1 MSERERPRFELRKFV
16 SFSSFLTFTLLALSG
31 LTMFLRPE
39 GSIARW
45 TGWEIFWLNKKGW
58 EAVHVALSAL
68 FVILA
73 TTHIVLNRKA
83 LWKYLKDRVAGTFR
97 FGREMA
103 GAGAL
108 VLAVLITA
116 VFLWWP
122 ASGLMSLRSS
132 VKEGKGILDVAPPVL
147 DADML
152 PLTEIAKIAGVAA
165 PSIVHGLRGLGY
177 QVEGP
182 DDTLEKIAKERGT
195 TPEKLY
201 LLILN
206 GFPGS

>member
-1 MSERERPRFELRKFV
+1 MPERPRFELRKFI
-16 SFSSFLTFTLLALSG
+16 SFSSFLTFCFLALSG

-45 TGWEIFWLNKKGW
+45 TGWEMFWLNKKGW

-97 FGREMA
+97 FGRELA

-108 VLAVLITA
+108 VLAVLVFA

-122 ASGLMSLRSS
+122 ASGLMSLRSA
-132 VKEGKGILDVAPPVL
+132 VKDGKGILDVAPPVL

-152 PLTEIAKIAGVAA
+152 PLTEIAKITGVDSTA
-165 PSIVHGLRGLGY
+165 IVHGLTGLGY
-177 QVEGP
+177 RVEGP
-182 DDTLEKIAKERGT
+182 ADTLEGIAKECGT

-201 LLILN
+201 LLIQR